1 MEKTKILI
9 DTDIGD
15 DIDDALSL
23 TLALKC
29 DNIEIVGITTTFM
42 DAIFR
47 AKIVKKILST
57 YGKTDVPCYA
67 GYGKTE
73 DGFNSHPL
81 KISEIYDGLYEDFPV
96 NSNPEDAIDFIID
109 SCYKYGK
116 DLTVVAIGPFTNIAK
131 VIAKDAN
138 ALKQVKEVVI
148 MGGAYFKQYA
158 DWNVFC
164 DPISAKV
171 MFDNLPNIY
180 AVGADVTHKLSVSED
195 LTEKLINYNG
205 ADAGVKL
212 LAKHADGWQ
221 KACESKWGGKPK
233 LVLHDPLAIYSV
245 IDKSFVASE
254 KASIYVVTD
263 GAMKGF
269 TFNADA
275 YSKVSLN
282 PYYETIKLNK
292 ITVAKEVDSKGF
304 IDKYFDI
311 ILNK

>member
-1 MEKTKILI
+1 MEKKKILI

-15 DIDDALSL
+15 DIDDALAL

-29 DNIEIVGITTTFM
+29 DKIDVVGVTTTYM
-42 DAIFR
+42 DTKFR
-47 AKIVKKILST
+47 AKLVKKFLTAFS
-57 YGKTDVPCYA
+57 KSNVPCYA

-81 KISEIYDGLYEDFPV
+81 NVKEVYDGLYEDFSV
-96 NSNPEDAIDFIID
+96 NENPEDAIDFIID

-131 VIAKDAN
+131 VIKKDVS
-138 ALKQVKEVVI
+138 ALKQIKEVVI

-171 MFDNLPNIY
+171 MFDELPNIY
-180 AVGADVTHKLSVSED
+180 AVGADVTHKLVVPQN
-195 LTEKLINYNG
+195 LTDQLINYYG
-205 ADAGVKL
+205 ADEGVKL
-212 LAKHADGWQ
+212 LSKHADLWQ
-221 KACESKWGGKPK
+221 KAGEKAWGGKPK

-245 IDKSFVASE
+245 IDKSFVTTE
-254 KASIYVVTD
+254 KAPVYVVTA

-269 TFNADA
+269 TFNANA
-275 YSKVSLN
+275 YSKSALN
-282 PYYETIKLNK
+282 PFYQTNSVNEV
-292 ITVAKEVDSKGF
+292 TVAKTVDSKAF
-304 IDKYFDI
+304 IDKYFDVI
-311 ILNK
+311 FNK